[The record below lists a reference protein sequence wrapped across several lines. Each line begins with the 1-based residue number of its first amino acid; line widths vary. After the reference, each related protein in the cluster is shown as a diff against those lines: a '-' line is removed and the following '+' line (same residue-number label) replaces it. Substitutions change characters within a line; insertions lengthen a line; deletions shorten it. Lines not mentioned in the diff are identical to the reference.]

1 MEAFKERAEILPHLG
16 ILSGSKSE
24 DFYDHFPPQLS
35 IKDFSTVQSYIE
47 YNNYRNKK
55 MAKDYINEEILHKI
69 IDHPEE
75 IPKFQWIYE
84 QMRVFV
90 IEIAQ
95 FAREL
100 ESICTSSTCELMNAG
115 NFVYQCESHQQP
127 QSCCAIDYISH
138 TIESVWQQLNNEEIF
153 QDRRNITEQ
162 NFLALQGMATR
173 LYRVFS
179 HVYFQHTAK
188 FTDYEGRTYLHLRFK
203 TFADQYQLVTPEN
216 FIEKLNQSIL
226 SQSKKK

>member
-1 MEAFKERAEILPHLG
+1 MEGIEEQTELQQYFGQLP
-16 ILSGSKSE
+16 GSKSE
-24 DFYDHFPPQLS
+24 DFYDHYPIQIPV
-35 IKDFSTVQSYIE
+35 KDFPTVQSYIE
-47 YNNYRNKK
+47 YNNYKIIST
-55 MAKDYINEEILHKI
+55 APDGINEEILHKI
-69 IDHPEE
+69 LDHPEE

-84 QMRVFV
+84 YMRVFV

-95 FAREL
+95 FAGEL
-100 ESICTSSTCELMNAG
+100 ESVCTSSTCKLMNAG
-115 NFVYQCESHQQP
+115 NFVYQCASHQKP

-138 TIESVWQQLNNEEIF
+138 TIETVWQLLNNKKQF

-162 NFLALQGMATR
+162 NFLALQGMARR

-179 HVYFQHTAK
+179 HVYFQHTDEFSA
-188 FTDYEGRTYLHLRFK
+188 YEECTYLHLRFK

-216 FIEKLNQSIL
+216 FIEKLNQSIQ